1 VAAPERLDGK
11 SGPVKPRG
19 GESGLTIIAAGTRV
33 TGDVDSDGVVKV
45 EGEVVGG
52 VRAARQVLVARGG
65 RVEGDVVCPDAVLGG
80 VVQGSVAAEE
90 RVEVQP
96 GAVVHGDIVTG
107 RLIVQEGG
115 EVNGSVHMTNGRPS
129 SAPAP
134 QSPAPPRAT
143 P

>member
-1 VAAPERLDGK
+1 M
-11 SGPVKPRG
+11 KPRG

-33 TGDVDSDGVVKV
+33 TGDVESDGVVKV

-52 VRAARQVLVARGG
+52 VRAERQVLVARGG
-65 RVEGDVVCPDAVLGG
+65 RVEGDVVSPDAVLGG

-115 EVNGSVHMTNGRPS
+115 EVNGSVHMTNGR
-129 SAPAP
+129 AGTATAP
-134 QSPAPPRAT
+134 QSPAPPRAAT
-143 P
+143 

>member
-1 VAAPERLDGK
+1 VVPERRDGK
-11 SGPVKPRG
+11 GGPGKPRG
-19 GESGLTIIAAGTRV
+19 GETGLTIIAVGTRV

-52 VRAARQVLVARGG
+52 VRAERQVLVARGG
-65 RVEGDVVCPDAVLGG
+65 RVEGDVVTPDAVLGG

-96 GAVVHGDIVTG
+96 GAVVNGDIVTG

-115 EVNGSVHMTNGRPS
+115 EVNGSVHMTNGRPG
-129 SAPAP
+129 AGPAP
-134 QSPAPPRAT
+134 QSPAPPPGT